1 MYDITTIYVLVKF
14 VTRPY
19 DGKKLFLD
27 LCLSCLSVGESSRGI
42 ADRLAILHEDSSKS
56 SFRGV
61 TLDCYF
67 FINNIVLENW
77 GFSQVL
83 LNCVEGNTVLLYSHC
98 HSASLSSSLRSGSV
112 ISPRCGIKFD
122 Q

>member
-1 MYDITTIYVLVKF
+1 MVGIYVYDVTIIYVLVKF

-83 LNCVEGNTVLLYSHC
+83 LNCVEGYTVLL
-98 HSASLSSSLRSGSV
+98 
-112 ISPRCGIKFD
+112 
-122 Q
+122 